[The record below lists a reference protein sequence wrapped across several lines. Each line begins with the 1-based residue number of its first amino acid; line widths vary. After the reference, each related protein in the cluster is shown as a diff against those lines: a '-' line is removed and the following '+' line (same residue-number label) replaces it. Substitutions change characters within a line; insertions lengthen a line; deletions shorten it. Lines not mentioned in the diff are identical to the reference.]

1 MQIGRR
7 IYYELLTGNI
17 IADTGERSGSVVSTT
32 TAQDFEFYTALT
44 NRNPL
49 TVGMLQLEFGERAQ
63 DFAQCVDYRVNVA
76 TGKLEFNFTTPIAP
90 YKEQKIA
97 ELNRRCNESIL
108 AGFTSNALGTDSYYS
123 FDYDSQ
129 INLGGMLNAITAEL
143 VPEPV
148 VWKASNVPQN
158 HSFAQFKTVF
168 LHGLAHKNNMISKYW
183 LLKNQVDLAG
193 SNEEVALISWD

>member
-1 MQIGRR
+1 M
-7 IYYELLTGNI
+7 TGNVI
-17 IADTGERSGSVVSTT
+17 VDTGERSGSVIPT
-32 TAQDFEFYTALT
+32 TAIQDFEIYAVLSE
-44 NRNPL
+44 RNPL
-49 TVGMLQLEFGERAQ
+49 TIGVIQLEYGDLKQ
-63 DFAQCVDYRVNVA
+63 DFAECVSYRVNIA
-76 TGKLEFNFTTPIAP
+76 TGKLEFNFTTPLST

-108 AGFTSNALGTDSYYS
+108 AGFTSNALGIDSFYS
-123 FDYDSQ
+123 FDYDAQLNFS
-129 INLGGMLNAITAEL
+129 GMLNAITAEL

-158 HSFAQFKTVF
+158 HTFTQFKTVF

-183 LLKNQVDLAG
+183 TLKNQVDLAG